1 MRGLCWF
8 KVRMDILLIHPPVVK
23 PSEPPA
29 GLARLSGALRAHG
42 VKHLAIDANIEG
54 IMHLLGRPVP
64 ADDTWTRRASS
75 HLGDNIAS
83 LRSGRAFTGI
93 DRYTRAVT
101 EINRVLARQS
111 SPAEDL
117 VSLGNFT
124 SPSRSP
130 VRSSDLLEAADRPEE
145 SIFYGYFTSRIAPLL
160 EEHAPRVVGL
170 SLNYLSQALTAFALA
185 GFIRSLSSGVRIVLG
200 GGLVTSWGRGI
211 GIDNPFGGLVDEL
224 HAGPGEGRLLELA
237 GRRCTGMSCL
247 PDFGPF
253 GSAYL
258 SPRQVIPLAASD
270 GCYWA
275 RCSFCPEKAEGSRYH
290 ALEPKQAVE
299 GIGLLE
305 QSVHKPLVHVCDNAM
320 SPAFLKAM
328 AARES
333 RTPWY
338 GFARVTPL
346 LADPDFCVSLR
357 RSGCVMLKLGIES
370 GDQDVLDA
378 LGKGI
383 RVEDSLRVL
392 QSVKAAGIG
401 TYVYLLF
408 GTPAE
413 DRSGAEKTFDF
424 IAKNHGLIDFLNLSI
439 FNLPRGSAEA
449 LALQTYDFSEG
460 DLSLYQGFV
469 HPRGWDRKQVR
480 RFLDRELK
488 RHPAVAAIVRAD
500 PPSFTS
506 NHAPFFLDKTLF

>member
-1 MRGLCWF
+1 
-8 KVRMDILLIHPPVVK
+8 
-23 PSEPPA
+23 
-29 GLARLSGALRAHG
+29 
-42 VKHLAIDANIEG
+42 
-54 IMHLLGRPVP
+54 
-64 ADDTWTRRASS
+64 
-75 HLGDNIAS
+75 
-83 LRSGRAFTGI
+83 
-93 DRYTRAVT
+93 
-101 EINRVLARQS
+101 
-111 SPAEDL
+111 
-117 VSLGNFT
+117 
-124 SPSRSP
+124 
-130 VRSSDLLEAADRPEE
+130 
-145 SIFYGYFTSRIAPLL
+145 
-160 EEHAPRVVGL
+160 
-170 SLNYLSQALTAFALA
+170 
-185 GFIRSLSSGVRIVLG
+185 
-200 GGLVTSWGRGI
+200 
-211 GIDNPFGGLVDEL
+211 
-224 HAGPGEGRLLELA
+224 
-237 GRRCTGMSCL
+237 
-247 PDFGPF
+247 
-253 GSAYL
+253 
-258 SPRQVIPLAASD
+258 
-270 GCYWA
+270 
-275 RCSFCPEKAEGSRYH
+275 
-290 ALEPKQAVE
+290 
-299 GIGLLE
+299 
-305 QSVHKPLVHVCDNAM
+305 M